1 MKFNTRYLLPW
12 IVAAAVVTL
21 SGTTL
26 AVPKA
31 AEQEDAAVTVG
42 ADVAR
47 PKLSAKVVKPAKPLV
62 AKKARAT
69 SKGKTNKNT
78 HPAKKKVTKK

>member
-1 MKFNTRYLLPW
+1 MKFNTRHLLSW
-12 IVAAAVVTL
+12 LAAATAIAF
-21 SGTTL
+21 SGTAL

-31 AEQEDAAVTVG
+31 AEQEDAPVTVG

-47 PKLSAKVVKPAKPLV
+47 PKLTAKVAKPAKPQV

-69 SKGKTNKNT
+69 SKGKTTRNTRTAKNT
-78 HPAKKKVTKK
+78 AKRK